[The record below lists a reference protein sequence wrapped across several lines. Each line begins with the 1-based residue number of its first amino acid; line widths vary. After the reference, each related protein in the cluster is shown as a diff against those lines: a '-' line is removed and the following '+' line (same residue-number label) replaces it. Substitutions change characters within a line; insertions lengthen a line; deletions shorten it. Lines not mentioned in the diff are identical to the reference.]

1 MHATAFTA
9 DKHSSY
15 ERCTTAAC
23 KSTPGVNVYKRRDSA
38 SPFDMFTIFEITGAT
53 GKGGNQARFLLN
65 RASTVRLGAVG
76 FVSGPRKANGLM
88 GTVCNH
94 GGWTGTLAEAKTK
107 CEADAKCGF
116 VHDAD
121 CDGRGWRYCTGTA
134 DQQATGDALAC
145 IKIKGQGSNTNGKR
159 SYSFRNP
166 PNFMPLAGETY
177 YGLGGFTSDFREPQ
191 VCAVASFSP

>member
-1 MHATAFTA
+1 
-9 DKHSSY
+9 
-15 ERCTTAAC
+15 
-23 KSTPGVNVYKRRDSA
+23 
-38 SPFDMFTIFEITGAT
+38 MFTIFEITGAT
-53 GKGGNQARFLLN
+53 GKGGSQARFLLN

-145 IKIKGQGSNTNGKR
+145 IKTKAKPSYANTS

-177 YGLGGFTSDFREPQ
+177 YGSSGFDSEFREPQ
-191 VCAVASFSP
+191 VRDIKRFCRHAQSVKGFHLQTGTSIR